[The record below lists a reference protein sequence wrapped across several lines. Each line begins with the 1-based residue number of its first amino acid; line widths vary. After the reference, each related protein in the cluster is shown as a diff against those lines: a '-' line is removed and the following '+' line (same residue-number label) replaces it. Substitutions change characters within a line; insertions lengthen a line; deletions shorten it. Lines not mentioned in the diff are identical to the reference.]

1 MPLVD
6 PAVFRSWRFGGG
18 DTWASFRSSTSTM
31 WMLLSQLPSTYQ
43 GVFMD
48 VDTLICQYTPYFL
61 WAIRAPVTL
70 YSGL

>member
-6 PAVFRSWRFGGG
+6 PAVFRSWRLSGG
-18 DTWASFRSSTSTM
+18 DTWASFRSSTSKM